1 MCSKFITP
9 RVRLFISTL
18 NKLIKDLK
26 ANISDEAR
34 EYIDTP
40 CAEAGSHAIH
50 KKKSNY
56 QLEEDFYIKC
66 KISPFKRH
74 FSEIYQVQLASIEND
89 VSDVCQI
96 NSLYLP
102 LFFETILSNLFPIIL
117 LWSGLLLGNLSP
129 HGESSSYVDYA
140 SHRIKYPSVKNGFN
154 ENFEASNGTTGISEI
169 SMGDLYNNLLGRK
182 QAARLDDIVSL
193 LYENVHGMQKMFTDT
208 VTSALIEKDKT
219 KWVIQ
224 EEWSKK
230 RSKSFKS
237 LNYQQGLNRDNTII
251 IKQNKETK
259 DDHVRPRTE
268 EKELRMSKEQAKQ
281 TTKNQKHQKNV
292 ES

>member
-18 NKLIKDLK
+18 NKLIKDFK

-34 EYIDTP
+34 EYIDTA
-40 CAEAGSHAIH
+40 CVEAGSHAIH

-66 KISPFKRH
+66 EVSPFKRH
-74 FSEIYQVQLASIEND
+74 LSEIYQVQLASIEND
-89 VSDVCQI
+89 VSDDCQI
-96 NSLYLP
+96 NSLHLP
-102 LFFETILSNLFPIIL
+102 LFFETILSNLFPIIP
-117 LWSGLLLGNLSP
+117 LWSGLLLGNLSR
-129 HGESSSYVDYA
+129 HGESSSYVDYG

-169 SMGDLYNNLLGRK
+169 SMGNLYNNLLCRK

-219 KWVIQ
+219 KRVIQ

-237 LNYQQGLNRDNTII
+237 LNYQQGSNRDNTII
-251 IKQNKETK
+251 IKQNKEMT
-259 DDHVRPRTE
+259 DDNVRPRTE

-281 TTKNQKHQKNV
+281 TTENQKHQKNV

>member
-1 MCSKFITP
+1 MSAMEVTELNTQMSNTVLMKTLKVAIAPLKFQEKKWGVYITTYWVGSK
-9 RVRLFISTL
+9 
-18 NKLIKDLK
+18 
-26 ANISDEAR
+26 
-34 EYIDTP
+34 
-40 CAEAGSHAIH
+40 
-50 KKKSNY
+50 
-56 QLEEDFYIKC
+56 QLDWMIF
-66 KISPFKRH
+66 
-74 FSEIYQVQLASIEND
+74 
-89 VSDVCQI
+89 
-96 NSLYLP
+96 
-102 LFFETILSNLFPIIL
+102 
-117 LWSGLLLGNLSP
+117 
-129 HGESSSYVDYA
+129 
-140 SHRIKYPSVKNGFN
+140 
-154 ENFEASNGTTGISEI
+154 
-169 SMGDLYNNLLGRK
+169 
-182 QAARLDDIVSL
+182 
-193 LYENVHGMQKMFTDT
+193 VHGMQKMFTDT